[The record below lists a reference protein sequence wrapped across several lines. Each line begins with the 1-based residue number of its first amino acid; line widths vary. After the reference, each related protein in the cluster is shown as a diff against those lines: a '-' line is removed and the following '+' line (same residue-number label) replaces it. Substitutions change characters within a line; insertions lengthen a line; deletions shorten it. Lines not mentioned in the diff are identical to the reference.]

1 MKLSVIGSGRWGG
14 FIAWYL
20 DRMGHDVAVWGRESS
35 QHYLQ
40 IRQTRSNG
48 LITFP
53 NSIEL
58 STDLPYCVHRTKV
71 LVISISSQ
79 NLRSLLAQLAPLP
92 VDGKL
97 IVLCMKGIEET
108 TGDRLTQIV
117 HEVLGDRVISAIWV
131 GPGHVQEFTRGV
143 PNCMII
149 DSDND
154 TVKRQ
159 IVHDL
164 SSDLIRF
171 YYGTDLIGNEI
182 GAASK
187 NVIGIAAGMLDG
199 LGRTSLKGALMARGA
214 REISRLIKA
223 MGGNEMTAYGLSHLG
238 DYEATVFSPHSH
250 NRKFGELFVEGEP
263 YEELAEGVSTVKAL
277 MLLKERYQV
286 DLPICDA
293 VYQVIHLKQEP
304 KKVLSGLFLRTL
316 KDEF

>member
-1 MKLSVIGSGRWGG
+1 
-14 FIAWYL
+14 
-20 DRMGHDVAVWGRESS
+20 MGHNVAVWGRESS
-35 QHYLQ
+35 RHFGE
-40 IRQTRSNG
+40 IRKTRSNG

-53 NSIEL
+53 DSIEL
-58 STDLPYCVHRTKV
+58 STDLPYCVERTSV
-71 LVISISSQ
+71 LIISISSQ
-79 NLRSLLAQLAPLP
+79 NLRSLLTQLALLP

-97 IVLCMKGIEET
+97 VVLCMKGIEES

-117 HEVLGDRVISAIWV
+117 HEVLGNRVISAIWV
-131 GPGHVQEFTRGV
+131 GPGHVQEFTQGI

-149 DSDND
+149 DSEND
-154 TVKRQ
+154 AVKRRL
-159 IVHDL
+159 VHDL

-250 NRKFGELFVEGEP
+250 NRKFGELFVKGEP
-263 YEELAEGVSTVKAL
+263 YGELAEGVSTVKAL
-277 MLLKERYQV
+277 MLLKDRYQV

-293 VYQVIHLKQEP
+293 VYQVIHQKQEP
-304 KKVLSGLFLRTL
+304 KSVLSSLFLRTL
-316 KDEF
+316 KEEF

>member
-20 DRMGHDVAVWGRESS
+20 DRMGHNVAVWGRESS
-35 QHYLQ
+35 QHYQ
-40 IRQTRSNG
+40 QVRQARSNG
-48 LITFP
+48 LIAFP
-53 NSIEL
+53 DSIEL
-58 STDLPYCVHRTKV
+58 STDLPYCVERTNV
-71 LVISISSQ
+71 LIISISSQ

-97 IVLCMKGIEET
+97 VVLCMKGIEESS
-108 TGDRLTQIV
+108 GKRLTQIV
-117 HEVLGDRVISAIWV
+117 HEVLENRVISAIWV
-131 GPGHVQEFTRGV
+131 GPGHVQEFTQGI

-149 DSDND
+149 DSEND
-154 TVKRQ
+154 AVKRRL
-159 IVHDL
+159 VHDL

-214 REISRLIKA
+214 REISRLIKV

-250 NRKFGELFVEGEP
+250 NRKFGELFVKGEP
-263 YEELAEGVSTVKAL
+263 YGELAEGVSTVKAL
-277 MLLKERYQV
+277 MLLKDRYQA

-293 VYQVIHLKQEP
+293 VYQVIHQHQEP
-304 KKVLSGLFLRTL
+304 KSVLSSLFLRTI
-316 KDEF
+316 KEEF

>member
-1 MKLSVIGSGRWGG
+1 MKISVIGSGRWGG

-20 DRMGHDVAVWGRESS
+20 DRMGHDVAIWGRENSS
-35 QHYLQ
+35 HYQTIL
-40 IRQTRSNG
+40 QTRNNG

-53 NSIEL
+53 PSIAL
-58 STDLPYCVHRTKV
+58 STDLAACVERTKV

-79 NLRSLLAQLAPLP
+79 NLRSFLFQLASLP

-97 IVLCMKGIEET
+97 IVLCMKGIEEN
-108 TGDRLTQIV
+108 TGKRLTQIV

-154 TVKRQ
+154 AIKRQ

-214 REISRLIKA
+214 RESSK
-223 MGGNEMTAYGLSHLG
+223 GLVG
-238 DYEATVFSPHSH
+238 Y
-250 NRKFGELFVEGEP
+250 
-263 YEELAEGVSTVKAL
+263 
-277 MLLKERYQV
+277 M
-286 DLPICDA
+286 
-293 VYQVIHLKQEP
+293 
-304 KKVLSGLFLRTL
+304 
-316 KDEF
+316 